1 VAIADLEINSMEAHE
16 VIGLLLPLAA
26 ICSYINYKFVK
37 LPKAIGV
44 TLIALVIT
52 LLVNISGLFGW
63 QADNF
68 AQNLVD
74 NIGFNETFLHG
85 MLSFLIFAGALHINT
100 KEMAKDK
107 FLIAIFATLSVLIST
122 LVIGY
127 STYLI
132 TSLLN
137 INLPFYYC
145 FVFGALI
152 SPTDAIAVIGIL
164 KSAKIPKNIEMKIA
178 GEALFNDGMGI
189 VLFILALALADGEV
203 KALDTKHAF
212 VYFIREAGGGFV
224 FGALLGWLSAQ
235 VLKTIDDYEL
245 AILLTLSIVTGGYAF
260 AVSILDVSGAIC
272 MAMAGIMIGSKLKNS
287 KMSNESIVRVEVFWD
302 LIDQL
307 LNTILFVLI
316 GLEFMRIDF
325 DMTISLAAIGIILA
339 TLFARWLS
347 IILPVT
353 LLASFNKLNSSVI
366 TLMTW
371 SGLRGGI
378 SIALA
383 LSVSGKYH
391 DLLVTI
397 TYFVVLFS
405 IFVQGLTI
413 KPLVQKISRSKA
425 FN

>member
-1 VAIADLEINSMEAHE
+1 MAIAALEIYSMEAHE

-44 TLIALVIT
+44 TLVALVIT
-52 LLVNISGLFGW
+52 LLVSISGLLGS
-63 QADNF
+63 QADVY

-100 KEMAKDK
+100 KELAKDK
-107 FLIAIFATLSVLIST
+107 FLVTVFATLSVLIST
-122 LVIGY
+122 IIIGY
-127 STYLI
+127 ATYWI
-132 TSLLN
+132 TSRLN
-137 INLPFYYC
+137 INLPIYYC

-152 SPTDAIAVIGIL
+152 SPTDAVAVIGIL
-164 KSAKIPKNIEMKIA
+164 KSAKIPKNIQIKIA

-203 KALDTKHAF
+203 QELDSTHAI
-212 VYFIREAGGGFV
+212 VYFIREGGGGFV
-224 FGALLGWLSAQ
+224 FGAILGWLSVQ
-235 VLKTIDDYEL
+235 FLKTIDDYEL
-245 AILLTLSIVTGGYAF
+245 AILLTLAIVTGGYAF
-260 AVSILDVSGAIC
+260 AVSVLDVSGAIC
-272 MAMAGIMIGSKLKNS
+272 MAMAGIMIGSNLKSS
-287 KMSNESIVRVEVFWD
+287 KMSQESILRVEVFWD

-307 LNTILFVLI
+307 LNTMLFVLI
-316 GLEFMRIDF
+316 GLEFMRIDI
-325 DMTISLAAIGIILA
+325 DMTIFIAAICIILV
-339 TLFARWLS
+339 TLLARWIS
-347 IILPVT
+347 IILPVALMAKFRT
-353 LLASFNKLNSSVI
+353 LNTSIVM
-366 TLMTW
+366 LMTW

-383 LSVSGKYH
+383 LSVTGQYH

-413 KPLVQKISRSKA
+413 QPLVQKISKSKA